1 MIKISRI
8 EILDSFK
15 ILCYFNSNERRILD
29 LKNVLDPN
37 NRFVNK
43 ILNPIDFGQAK
54 VGEFGEIKWDNMGE
68 IKELDGSL
76 TLCEYDISPELAYY
90 KSTPF

>member
-1 MIKISRI
+1 MIKIISI
-8 EILDSFK
+8 EILDSFQ

-43 ILNPIDFGQAK
+43 ILNPTIFRKAK

-76 TLCEYDISPELAYY
+76 TLCEYDISPEFAYY
-90 KSTPF
+90 KSAPL